1 MKAIISIFIFLL
13 GLLMITTLLGLSML
27 STLVFVFTTI
37 LILQGLFATY
47 GMLYSWMHAEEN
59 EDANLQQLESA
70 SLRSFSLIV
79 PARYEKEV
87 IGDTIRGLQ
96 RINYPKDKYE
106 ILVVIRED
114 DLETIL
120 ETQRV
125 LMEIKEPNFRIITFA
140 GFPINKAKGL
150 NEGLNKAKYENIG
163 IFDAEDEPSAEIL
176 HRINQEFDHS
186 RADVIQATVQPITLN
201 SSWYSAYN
209 CLEYF
214 FWYKS
219 ILPLFSKFGAAPVGG
234 NTVFFNKQ
242 VLIKSNGWSENTLT
256 EDAEIGIRLSALGYK
271 IHSIYDKRIATL
283 EETPVNLKSFIRQR
297 TRWNQGFLQ
306 VLIQGDWK
314 ALPSLK
320 QQLMAIYILLQPVIH
335 HFAILGFFLMAIFA
349 AGFKVPIWLAIYS
362 YIPLYLLLMELG
374 ISIIGLGELA
384 KMYDIKISKSFYV
397 GILLSYVSYQLIL
410 VFASSRAFFRLYTNM
425 NVWEKTSH
433 ANAHRSNIYQY
444 LNA

>member
-186 RADVIQATVQPITLN
+186 RAD
-201 SSWYSAYN
+201 
-209 CLEYF
+209 
-214 FWYKS
+214 
-219 ILPLFSKFGAAPVGG
+219 
-234 NTVFFNKQ
+234 
-242 VLIKSNGWSENTLT
+242 
-256 EDAEIGIRLSALGYK
+256 
-271 IHSIYDKRIATL
+271 
-283 EETPVNLKSFIRQR
+283 
-297 TRWNQGFLQ
+297 
-306 VLIQGDWK
+306 
-314 ALPSLK
+314 
-320 QQLMAIYILLQPVIH
+320 
-335 HFAILGFFLMAIFA
+335 
-349 AGFKVPIWLAIYS
+349 
-362 YIPLYLLLMELG
+362 
-374 ISIIGLGELA
+374 
-384 KMYDIKISKSFYV
+384 
-397 GILLSYVSYQLIL
+397 
-410 VFASSRAFFRLYTNM
+410 
-425 NVWEKTSH
+425 
-433 ANAHRSNIYQY
+433 
-444 LNA
+444 